1 MNGITKR
8 AVASPVT
15 VWCPPEVDVAGQ
27 KTTFTGPSHDL
38 PINEHGRCYHLDC
51 GPGDIAPYVLTCGD
65 PGRAR
70 RLAKLLDRVQTRRHY
85 REFLTLTGEYRGIR
99 VSVMATGIGPDNTAI
114 AVVEAAQCASPLTFI
129 RLGSCG
135 ALQPHIQVGD
145 LIITR
150 EALRDE
156 ETSHHYTQDKGP
168 VPAHPEVLQAL
179 IQAAQEV
186 QAPYHLGTTC
196 TTSDFYAGQGRRVPG
211 FPTAE
216 PGKVARLQRD
226 GVLNFEME
234 MSVYLALAQASTYN
248 LRAGGV
254 CAVFNNRVTGDKAFG
269 LKRQRQKAERDLLAV
284 GLKALEILHARDQ
297 QP

>member
-1 MNGITKR
+1 VVGRETNH
-8 AVASPVT
+8 
-15 VWCPPEVDVAGQ
+15 
-27 KTTFTGPSHDL
+27 TGPFPDL
-38 PINEHGRCYHLDC
+38 PINEQGRYYHINC

-65 PGRAR
+65 PARAR
-70 RLAKLLDRVQTRRHY
+70 RLAKFLDRVDIRRHY
-85 REFLTLTGEYRGIR
+85 REFHTYTGEYRHIP
-99 VSVMATGIGPDNTAI
+99 VSMMATGIGPDNTAI
-114 AVVEAAQCASPLTFI
+114 AVVEAAQCAPNLTFI

-156 ETSHHYTQDKGP
+156 GTSHYYAPDMGP

-179 IQAAQEV
+179 IQAAEEI

-216 PGKVARLQRD
+216 PDKVARLQRA
-226 GVLNFEME
+226 GVLNLEME
-234 MSVYLALAQASTYN
+234 MAVYLALARASSYH
-248 LRAGGV
+248 LRAGGM
-254 CAVFNNRVTGDKAFG
+254 CAVFTNRVTGDKAFA
-269 LKRQRQKAERDLLAV
+269 LKRQRQQAERSLLAV
-284 GLKALEILHARDQ
+284 GLRALEILQARDK